1 MLYLGID
8 QHARQLT
15 VSLRNESGDV
25 VLARQVS
32 TEPDRV
38 RAFFDQ
44 LTRDRLRD
52 GESFAAVLEVC
63 GFNDWLIRMLH
74 DYRCAKV
81 VLIQPDDRKK
91 RKTDRRDA
99 AALSELLWANRDRLL
114 HGKPVRG
121 LRQIELTSATDQEN
135 RRLTTLRKEA
145 GAGRAR
151 LINKVRWV
159 LRRHN
164 LQWGLPTK
172 TFPTAK
178 AVAWL
183 KGLALPEV
191 DRLEMDHLL
200 ADLEQADR
208 RLKDLEQAIAR
219 RSAGSPTVAVLA
231 SMPGVGRGFTAL
243 SLACRVGRVERFPR
257 AHSLANYWGLTPG
270 CRNSGENDQRLG
282 RITKAG
288 SATARWLLA
297 QLVHKVLRRDARLRE
312 WFKRVKRRR
321 GPTVARVAVMR
332 KLATV
337 IWHMLSKRMT
347 YAECRAA
354 GEAGTKVAEKR
365 GRATGKE
372 AEGI

>member
-8 QHARQLT
+8 RHARQLT
-15 VSLRNESGDV
+15 VSLRGEDGDV
-25 VLARQVS
+25 LLARQVS
-32 TEPDRV
+32 TEPDRIH
-38 RAFFDQ
+38 AFFGQ
-44 LTRDRLRD
+44 LTRDRLEG
-52 GESFAAVLEVC
+52 GESFVAVLEVC
-63 GFNDWLIRMLH
+63 GFNDWLIRMLR
-74 DYRCAKV
+74 DYRCSKV
-81 VLIQPDDRKK
+81 ILIQPEERKN

-99 AALSELLWANRDRLL
+99 AALSELLWANRERLL

-121 LRQIELTSATDQEN
+121 LRQVEITSAADQEN

-145 GAGRAR
+145 GVARAR
-151 LINKVRWV
+151 LINKVKWV

-172 TFPTAK
+172 TFPTVA
-178 AVAWL
+178 AIAWL

-200 ADLEQADR
+200 D
-208 RLKDLEQAIAR
+208 DLEQAIAR
-219 RSAGSPTVAVLA
+219 RSAGDRHVAVLA

-257 AHSLANYWGLTPG
+257 ADSLANYWGLTPG

-297 QLVHKVLRRDARLRE
+297 QLVHKVLRRDARLRD

-321 GPTVARVAVMR
+321 GSTVARVAVMR

-337 IWHMLSKRMT
+337 IWHMLSKRKT
-347 YAECRAA
+347 YAECRELAA
-354 GEAGTKVAEKR
+354 A
-365 GRATGKE
+365 
-372 AEGI
+372 